1 MQPEFCK
8 ASPDASPLISPARET
23 LHVGVRTST
32 ANEEDQEASSCLG
45 WKDTTLSEIQL
56 LRKLLETR
64 FDHTVAQIVKCDCE
78 QVAEVQVEALHVMA
92 VKDILNFNDGEK
104 AAQIILRAAPDLT
117 TAVEDDEYRSRSE
130 ASL

>member
-1 MQPEFCK
+1 M
-8 ASPDASPLISPARET
+8 
-23 LHVGVRTST
+23 
-32 ANEEDQEASSCLG
+32 
-45 WKDTTLSEIQL
+45 SEIQL